1 MRLRM
6 FAVFIFT
13 LLASGALLPALA
25 QEAPP
30 PGTPTPPAPGA
41 PTPTA
46 PTPTPPT
53 PTAPTAPTPTPPTPP
68 TAPTPTEPTPTAPG
82 QTQGG
87 QTQEGQTQEGQRQ
100 GGETPI
106 LSITSATPELKV
118 GQPNPVQISL
128 QNIQP
133 VDLQQQIEAR
143 MTASNATLRLS
154 DGREGTEINLQ
165 LSVAAF
171 QEIGRNVSV
180 TPTAVGPVSIT
191 VSGWPAGRPQE
202 AIFATNTFG
211 AVEPAPETES
221 VAPLID
227 SNANQVPTR
236 TGPTTAKQ
244 IDLPVYQPL
253 ENSED
258 VVETTTT
265 AVVVLVAASAA
276 TGALVAASPGSRSEL
291 PQRQEKRESAS
302 LEGVAVSFAG
312 LAAGAGAMGFGDR
325 LGLWRLPGTG
335 QLDQLERKTATTL
348 ARVSPLMARLLL
360 DSTYLRAMFGSAAL
374 VLPAVGLV
382 LGLLAWRDV
391 GGLALA
397 PSLLILCAI
406 AFLGTLDALAGAIA
420 VATFIIGVGVSG
432 GLTTPDSVRTML
444 GIGVIAFGPAL
455 IAGAFRPLRR
465 EAHEYSTWER
475 LTDFVLVPL
484 FGAFAVQGMVR
495 ALPGLS
501 GYDLPIA
508 ESANVVALV
517 VLIGLVIRILLEEL
531 AGRVFPQRIGAVALS
546 DIPSPSFTQKAVAA
560 GLRTALFAFIAIA
573 FLGNVWQ
580 LWVGTA
586 VFGVGQV
593 LELTR
598 DRFPNSPKV
607 YQFMPGGLFRLVMV
621 LLISLGS
628 ATLVSLL
635 FSDESTRA
643 QMAFVLLMLPGL
655 VLTAIGSFG
664 RKPKDGDVRWYLRPV
679 WRTWYRIG
687 GVLMLV
693 AAIGLTQAL

>member
-30 PGTPTPPAPGA
+30 PGTPTPTAPTA

-53 PTAPTAPTPTPPTPP
+53 PTAPTAPTAPTPTPPTPP

-82 QTQGG
+82 QP
-87 QTQEGQTQEGQRQ
+87 QEGQPQEGQRQ
-100 GGETPI
+100 GGDAPI

-180 TPTAVGPVSIT
+180 TPAAVGPVSIT

-202 AIFATNTFG
+202 AIFMTNTFG
-211 AVEPAPETES
+211 AVGAAPETES

-227 SNANQVPTR
+227 SNANQVSTR

-335 QLDQLERKTATTL
+335 RLDQLERKTATTL

-607 YQFMPGGLFRLVMV
+607 YQLMPGGLFRLVMV